1 MPEAPLRTTKYGLAP
16 DGEGWFVVNAREARW
31 RDTGPLGRYCN
42 FEGKRRFPDF
52 GINLNVL
59 EPGQPM
65 AMYHRE
71 NGQEGFLVL
80 VGTCL
85 LIVEGEEREL
95 RAWDFFHCPPQTEH
109 VIVGAGDGPAV
120 VLAVGARGRI
130 RKGFVYP
137 VSEAARRFGASVR
150 KETTKP
156 GEAYAALPP
165 TRRVAYGEGWLPDR

>member
-1 MPEAPLRTTKYGLAP
+1 MPEAPLRMTKYGLAP
-16 DGEGWFVVNAREARW
+16 DGEGWFVVSAREARW

-42 FEGKRRFPDF
+42 FEGKRRFPHF

-65 AMYHRE
+65 SMYHRE

-80 VGTCL
+80 SGECV

-137 VSEAARRFGASVR
+137 VSKPALKFGASVR
-150 KETTKP
+150 KETSKP
-156 GEAYAALPP
+156 ADAYAALPP
-165 TRRVAYGEGWLPDR
+165 SRRVSYEDGWLPDL